1 VTLSATAFGQNF
13 LIPRIVYQLDTG
25 IFLNRQQENK
35 VLETYYWKEVYKE
48 NLDSMFL
55 QAYDCQLALNQV
67 KYNYISLSDTYTKL
81 EEQYYIL
88 QEGCTDELRKKDG
101 LLEEK
106 DKFIAKENNR
116 KKRWRTI
123 ALAEGGTLVVILT
136 LLVLL

>member
-1 VTLSATAFGQNF
+1 
-13 LIPRIVYQLDTG
+13 
-25 IFLNRQQENK
+25 LNRQQENK

-67 KYNYISLSDTYTKL
+67 KYNYISLSGNYSKL

-106 DKFIAKENNR
+106 DKYIAKSEKR
-116 KKRWRTI
+116 KTRWRTI
-123 ALAEGGTLVVILT
+123 ALAEGGTLVVIIT

>member
-1 VTLSATAFGQNF
+1 
-13 LIPRIVYQLDTG
+13 
-25 IFLNRQQENK
+25 
-35 VLETYYWKEVYKE
+35 
-48 NLDSMFL
+48 MFL

-101 LLEEK
+101 LLADK
-106 DKFIAKENNR
+106 DKFIAKENKR
-116 KKRWRTI
+116 KKNWRTI
-123 ALAEGGTLVVILT
+123 ALAEGGTLVVIIT

>member
-1 VTLSATAFGQNF
+1 
-13 LIPRIVYQLDTG
+13 
-25 IFLNRQQENK
+25 
-35 VLETYYWKEVYKE
+35 
-48 NLDSMFL
+48 MFL